1 MQAILRLDL
10 AGQPR
15 GWLTLQ
21 ETITAYARGDVI
33 YGIGDPLPPV
43 YGGIQRLTGHRS
55 TLVVQLIIATEGKI
69 YDAFIPPLCNR
80 TLFKRDDHRCLYCGN
95 QASRHQLT
103 RDHVL
108 PASRGGTNKWE
119 NVVAAC
125 KRCNWQKDNK
135 TPEEAGMPLLAV
147 PFRPN
152 PFEWHFLAKDRVL
165 TDQMEYL
172 SKRFKADRDWAH

>member
-21 ETITAYARGDVI
+21 ETISAYARGDVI
-33 YGIGDPLPPV
+33 YGIGESLPPV
-43 YGGIQRLTGHRS
+43 YGGIQRLTGCRS
-55 TLVVQLIIATEGKI
+55 TIVVQPIIATEGRI

-95 QASRHQLT
+95 RASRHQLT

-108 PASRGGTNKWE
+108 PVSRGGSNKWE

-125 KRCNWQKDNK
+125 RRCNWQKDNK
-135 TPEEAGMPLLAV
+135 TPEEAGMPLLAI

-152 PFEWHFLAKDRVL
+152 TFEWHFLAKDRVL

-172 SKRFKADRDWAH
+172 SKQFKADRDWAH

>member
-21 ETITAYARGDVI
+21 ETISAYARGDVI
-33 YGIGDPLPPV
+33 YGIGDPLPTV

-55 TLVVQLIIATEGKI
+55 TLVVQPIIATEGKV
-69 YDAFIPPLCNR
+69 YDAFTPPLCNR

-95 QASRHQLT
+95 QSTRSQLT

-108 PASRGGTNKWE
+108 PALNMSRSPDGTSYTPYPSSKSCEGIAALAGG
-119 NVVAAC
+119 AARRTRGSAR
-125 KRCNWQKDNK
+125 RC
-135 TPEEAGMPLLAV
+135 PPRPPLRGF
-147 PFRPN
+147 PGPPPN
-152 PFEWHFLAKDRVL
+152 
-165 TDQMEYL
+165 
-172 SKRFKADRDWAH
+172 

>member
-1 MQAILRLDL
+1 V
-10 AGQPR
+10 QP
-15 GWLTLQ
+15 
-21 ETITAYARGDVI
+21 
-33 YGIGDPLPPV
+33 
-43 YGGIQRLTGHRS
+43 
-55 TLVVQLIIATEGKI
+55 IIATEGKI